1 LNFPN
6 GQRIARPHRDRCLL
20 PPVSDGAIDLIHRIL
35 KPRRSRLSA
44 RRYREND
51 WVLQN
56 KTRGAGRSQVLDS
69 TGHIVFPN
77 DAEDIKAHPF
87 FRSIDWS
94 TLHLTRPPVVPL
106 VESGEPITKFF
117 DDEAQILSTSDHL
130 DTSSY
135 EVVPDDGTL
144 ATDFVY
150 ENLMQSIWKRKSHR
164 KDKKRP
170 RDKAL
175 RDPLVGRTVLEIRK
189 RGAFIGYTY
198 RRPSFSLPEL
208 ETLMGPVVSLP
219 YRCDTTNMSA

>member
-1 LNFPN
+1 
-6 GQRIARPHRDRCLL
+6 
-20 PPVSDGAIDLIHRIL
+20 
-35 KPRRSRLSA
+35 
-44 RRYREND
+44 
-51 WVLQN
+51 
-56 KTRGAGRSQVLDS
+56 
-69 TGHIVFPN
+69 
-77 DAEDIKAHPF
+77 
-87 FRSIDWS
+87 
-94 TLHLTRPPVVPL
+94 VPL

-117 DDEAQILSTSDHL
+117 DDEAQILSASDHL

-135 EVVPDDGTL
+135 EVVPDDGTP
-144 ATDFVY
+144 AADFGY

-175 RDPLVGRTVLEIRK
+175 RDSLVGRTVLEIRK

-198 RRPSFSLPEL
+198 RRPNFSLPEL